1 MIERTINILT
11 PHPSPY
17 KTCVMGNEGIARAAL
32 EAGVDGVF
40 AYPGTPST
48 EISEIFNHV
57 NNFQSNSEYQEK
69 YPRLTGQPV
78 YFEYSINEKIAL
90 EKAIAYSIGNK
101 SAMCVMKNVG
111 MNVASDPLMS
121 VTYQTIGAPL
131 VIVVCDDPGCHSS
144 SNEQDSRYWGPM
156 ASVPM
161 LNPATPADA
170 FEMIKQAFELSGK
183 IKLPVIVRTTTRVS
197 HTRGIVTYG
206 NIIHENRIPKFERL
220 PEHINIPA
228 RTAAAHTRLL
238 DKLKNE
244 NVLSLLSRNSR
255 IVLDGSK
262 AKLGIISSGVATSY
276 IIEILHQ

>member
-1 MIERTINILT
+1 MITRTIKILT
-11 PHPSPY
+11 THSTPY
-17 KTCVMGNEGIARAAL
+17 KTCVMANEGIARAAL
-32 EAGVDGVF
+32 EAGVNGVF

-48 EISEIFNHV
+48 EISEIFSHV
-57 NNFQSNSEYQEK
+57 NIFQTDSANKEK
-69 YPRLTGQPV
+69 FPQITSDPV

-90 EKAIAYSIGNK
+90 EKAIAYSIGNR

-131 VIVVCDDPGCHSS
+131 VIVVCDDPGCHSI

-161 LNPATPADA
+161 FNPATPADA
-170 FEMIKQAFELSGK
+170 FEMIKEAFELSGK

-197 HTRGIVTYG
+197 HTRGIVSYG
-206 NIIHENRIPKFERL
+206 AIDHENQVAKFERL
-220 PEHINIPA
+220 PEYINIPA

-238 DKLKNE
+238 EKLKSQ
-244 NVLSLLSRNSR
+244 NVLQLLNHNS
-255 IVLDGSK
+255 K
-262 AKLGIISSGVATSY
+262 II
-276 IIEILHQ
+276 LN